1 MGIRRCYTVNVGRLR
16 AAGIHR
22 ETGEQ
27 DPMKDTEETEQGQ
40 KRRLPTIGMRNLKS
54 AVAAA
59 ICALIYY
66 FLGRSPAFACIGA
79 IFGTGRD
86 YGDSK
91 LQGGNRFFGTL
102 IGGLLGMGLFRI
114 YLIFYPQGGRHLLQ
128 IPLVF
133 IGTVIL
139 IMLCQRF
146 WVGGVQPGGVVLC
159 ILLFNTPVETY
170 ISYSIYRIVDTGFG
184 VLVAMVVN
192 SLFPGGF
199 TFRWME
205 RLLGREPQSEDT
217 PEDGGEA

>member
-1 MGIRRCYTVNVGRLR
+1 MK
-16 AAGIHR
+16 A
-22 ETGEQ
+22 TGE
-27 DPMKDTEETEQGQ
+27 TENAH
-40 KRRLPTIGMRNLKS
+40 KHRLHPVGMRNVKS
-54 AVAAA
+54 AIAAA

-102 IGGLLGMGLFRI
+102 IGGLLGMGLFRV

-133 IGTVIL
+133 VGVIIL

-159 ILLFNTPVETY
+159 ILLFNTPVDTY
-170 ISYSIYRIVDTGFG
+170 ISYSIHRIVDTGLG

-205 RLLGREPQSEDT
+205 RLLGRSAGQG
-217 PEDGGEA
+217 GGEA

>member
-1 MGIRRCYTVNVGRLR
+1 MQKKTDYTPEARRQN
-16 AAGIHR
+16 
-22 ETGEQ
+22 
-27 DPMKDTEETEQGQ
+27 P
-40 KRRLPTIGMRNLKS
+40 IGMRSVKS
-54 AVAAA
+54 AIAAA
-59 ICALIYY
+59 LCALLYI
-66 FLGRSPAFACIGA
+66 LLDRSPAFACIGA

-102 IGGLLGMGLFRI
+102 IGGLLGMGLFRV

-133 IGTVIL
+133 IGVIVL
-139 IMLCQRF
+139 ILLCRKF

-159 ILLFNTPVETY
+159 ILLFNTPAESY
-170 ISYSIYRIVDTGFG
+170 ISYSIARIVDTGVG
-184 VLVAMVVN
+184 VLMAMLVN

-205 RLLGREPQSEDT
+205 RLLRREP
-217 PEDGGEA
+217 EA